1 MAIKNKGKIL
11 KDLENFSEITDV
23 SFDHEG
29 SHLAV
34 CHRAQG
40 HGANGWK
47 DIALLMKSEDIE
59 VNADILK
66 ALSQVTVELSME
78 EFLVRF
84 FGLYWSDAEKL
95 THLLGME
102 TEFEYYLKEQE
113 EYEEENHY
121 EHTPEQHREYLDEKV
136 SHIKLMKSLEA
147 FKDFNGVDPKEYLE
161 ILKTQIKFEQGLK
174 IQESIEEIEKSKKPK
189 SYSNKP
195 KPKKEIQ
202 KQEDDNSMSSETEVK
217 QEQELEKADVQVDAE
232 KVEVEKT
239 EAPVSDVTKSAEYME
254 LLKRMEELEKKAA
267 RAEELEKAQK
277 ANLEKSFQSLT
288 KSLTFVADE
297 QKDELVKG
305 LMENVDNPVVDTLVG
320 LLQKAQEELN
330 KAKEEFAIA
339 NPGAEVGAEE
349 SKEEDQTA
357 IKKSSLAER
366 ITAKFGQKE
375 WL

>member
-1 MAIKNKGKIL
+1 MTIKNKEQIL

-23 SFDHEG
+23 SFDHKG

-47 DIALLMKSEDIE
+47 DIALLMKSEDVE

-66 ALSQVTVELSME
+66 ALTQVTVELSME
-78 EFLVRF
+78 EFLIRF
-84 FGLYWSDAEKL
+84 FGMYWSDAQAL
-95 THLLGME
+95 TYLLGME
-102 TEFEYYLKEQE
+102 TQYEAYYKEEIE
-113 EYEEENHY
+113 EGRMEGDSLDVAQKEV
-121 EHTPEQHREYLDEKV
+121 EQAKYKEYLDERV
-136 SHIKLMKSLEA
+136 SHVKLMKSLEA
-147 FKDFNGVDPKEYLE
+147 NKDFSDVDPKDYLE
-161 ILKTQIKFEQGLK
+161 ILKTQIQFEQGLK
-174 IQESIEEIEKSKKPK
+174 VIEKSKKPK
-189 SYSNKP
+189 NNKP

-202 KQEDDNSMSSETEVK
+202 KQEDNNSMSDVTEKDV
-217 QEQELEKADVQVDAE
+217 QEQEVAKASDAVEQTQEEVKVDAQ
-232 KVEVEKT
+232 V
-239 EAPVSDVTKSAEYME
+239 DVTKSAEYVE

-297 QKDELVKG
+297 QKEELVKG
-305 LMENVDNPVVDTLVG
+305 LMDNVDNPVVDNLVG

-330 KAKEEFAIA
+330 KTKEQFAVA
-339 NPGAEVGAEE
+339 EPGVEVASEE
-349 SKEEDQTA
+349 VKEEDAVTV
-357 IKKSSLAER
+357 KKSNLAER